1 MEMDVSFLE
10 PLKEQLGEMW
20 VGFVKLIPLLG
31 ISIAVL
37 IITSIASKIVKL
49 VLSKVL
55 EKSHLRPSLQSL
67 VLTLAGIGVWVLGS
81 LIALTIV
88 MPSLT
93 PAKIL
98 AGLGLGSIAIGFAFQ
113 DIFENFLAGI
123 MIMLRRTMRI
133 GDFIEC
139 EGLLGKIE
147 KINIRDTQIR
157 QTDNQLIM
165 VPNSLLFKNPV
176 YILTEQKARRF
187 QVVCGVSYDTDLD
200 KAEKIIK
207 AAVEKVDLVKKSKG
221 IDVFASEFNSS
232 SVDFTIRW
240 WAESKPRDM
249 HESRAMVIK
258 SVKGALDKAG
268 IEIPFPYITHTF
280 KEKVPMEK
288 IELKEANAK
297 KTTKKKTS

>member
-1 MEMDVSFLE
+1 MEMDVGFLE

-20 VGFVKLIPLLG
+20 IGFVKIIPLLG
-31 ISIAVL
+31 IATIVL
-37 IITSIASKIVKL
+37 IVTSIVSKIVKYAL
-49 VLSKVL
+49 GKALDR
-55 EKSHLRPSLQSL
+55 SHLRPSLQSL
-67 VLTLAGIGVWVLGS
+67 VLTIAGIGVWVFGS

-139 EGLLGKIE
+139 EGMLGKIE

-165 VPNSLLFKNPV
+165 VPNSILFKNPV
-176 YILTEQKARRF
+176 YILTEQELRRF
-187 QVVCGVSYDTDLD
+187 EIVCGVSYDTDLEE
-200 KAEKIIK
+200 AEKVIRDCMESLEI
-207 AAVEKVDLVKKSKG
+207 VEQSKG
-221 IDVFASEFNSS
+221 VDVFAKEFGAS
-232 SVDFTIRW
+232 SVDFNIRW
-240 WAESKPRDM
+240 WAKSKPRDM

-258 SVKGALDKAG
+258 AVKAALDKAE

-280 KEKVPMEK
+280 KEKVPVET
-288 IELKEANAK
+288 IEFKEAKPK
-297 KTTKKKTS
+297 KETKKKAA